1 MDYKLKTKDIILFSR
16 IVARMDVK
24 LDLKG
29 VMNATADKDNKDNL
43 MEATADK
50 DNKDNLMEVGFDIIM
65 QLVPNLYKAEDE
77 FYQLIGSICNIT
89 PEDAA
94 VKDITEMIDVLKIIW
109 VKLVNF
115 FKQPTG

>member
-29 VMNATADKDNKDNL
+29 VMNATAD
-43 MEATADK
+43 
-50 DNKDNLMEVGFDIIM
+50 KDNLMEVGFDIIM

-94 VKDITEMIDVLKIIW
+94 VKDITEMIDVLKTIW
-109 VKLVNF
+109 VKLVGF
-115 FKQPTG
+115 FRQPTD